1 MQDLGEDVFPEPEP
15 AKPEAPHP
23 KFSLQLNCWNCSE
36 EGHPAWRSTKPKDEM
51 KTKVRVT
58 DMPEE
63 DVLALA
69 RIGLEVVED
78 EEEALEKD
86 F

>member
-1 MQDLGEDVFPEPEP
+1 MKL
-15 AKPEAPHP
+15 
-23 KFSLQLNCWNCSE
+23 
-36 EGHPAWRSTKPKDEM
+36 KDEM
-51 KTKVRVT
+51 KTKVCVT

-69 RIGLEVVED
+69 RISFEVVED
-78 EEEALEKD
+78 EEEVLGKD